1 MLNEK
6 LAVPRLYFY
15 STDDKLCDAKELETL
30 LDKKH
35 KQYAFNH
42 AACAHSCSLIYSTT
56 MLRRNSTLSYAW
68 HCHVLA

>member
-30 LDKKH
+30 LDKKRQ
-35 KQYAFNH
+35 QYAVNR
-42 AACAHSCSLIYSTT
+42 AACAQL
-56 MLRRNSTLSYAW
+56 
-68 HCHVLA
+68 